1 MYYYNSTD
9 WFLAGFYFRS
19 NHVAKLASDNVTL
32 TIKEVA
38 ISRLR
43 PVMTNGPRIIEE
55 VDKDQIE
62 KSE

>member
-38 ISRLR
+38 ISRDR
-43 PVMTNGPRIIEE
+43 
-55 VDKDQIE
+55 
-62 KSE
+62 